1 MPHAYSLSGRT
12 FRRPAS
18 ADFRALPNHLSRYH
32 PRMQLDIFEHSREV
46 MLRNAAVEELR
57 RRDAEAAV
65 SAIAALRAENPA
77 EPLLPALG
85 RLCAALRLAIP
96 RDPERAGAAA
106 LLDDIEGPVADA
118 ARQALGGGV
127 TEWLAPLRVE
137 LATAIAGFDF
147 DPAAE
152 NLHPAPLLLRAGRT
166 ADAIA
171 AVETIPTWRRRPA
184 PLAWL
189 VESRAGEG
197 FAVVWPMLAELAWM
211 APKRARALAAGLG
224 LTELDRLI
232 HDFDA
237 GFEGDGTANDF
248 ACFPA
253 WALLVD
259 RSLAAGLTTAQ
270 EGALTPA
277 ESCARLVLRLL
288 ALERR
293 GRHDDLI
300 AGRAKL
306 RAAHSALFA
315 RYMRDR

>member
-1 MPHAYSLSGRT
+1 
-12 FRRPAS
+12 
-18 ADFRALPNHLSRYH
+18 
-32 PRMQLDIFEHSREV
+32 MQLDIFEHSREV
-46 MLRNAAVEELR
+46 MLRNAAVEALQG
-57 RRDAEAAV
+57 RDVEAAV
-65 SAIAALRAENPA
+65 AAIATLRAENPA
-77 EPLLPALG
+77 EPLLPALD
-85 RLCAALRLAIP
+85 RLCGALRMAIP
-96 RDPERAGAAA
+96 RAPERARATT

-118 ARQALGGGV
+118 ARQAFGGGAAA
-127 TEWLAPLRVE
+127 WLAPLRVE
-137 LATAIAGFDF
+137 LAMAIAGFDF

-171 AVETIPTWRRRPA
+171 AVETIPAWRRKPA

-197 FAVVWPMLAELAWM
+197 FAVVWPLLAELAWM

-237 GFEGDGTANDF
+237 GFEGDGTADDF

-259 RSLAAGLTTAQ
+259 RALAAGLATAQ

-277 ESCARLVLRLL
+277 ERCARLVLRLL
-288 ALERR
+288 TLERQ
-293 GRHDDLI
+293 GRHDELI

-306 RAAHSALFA
+306 RAAQPALFA